1 MRHLKGR
8 RALVASIAG
17 IGLGYLYVGRPRVA
31 FGVPLVILTIVGA
44 VAWTRLILN
53 PFGTYLLLFTVSLVS
68 IVSLIHPLILARRVR
83 EAPVSR
89 WNRGW
94 VYAAWVIGSLLF
106 SLGLSASRPTL
117 FGFEPFRIASGSMSP
132 TMQRGDWVMVD
143 TWRYRSALPSYGDLV
158 VFNVPGESGLKYVFR
173 VVGLPEDRMELRD
186 LELYRNGRLVDE
198 AYLKGNEV
206 AAGFVRSF
214 SPIVLDRS
222 SVFVLGDNRG
232 NARDSRFLGPI
243 SKDLL
248 HGRVEHRWFAFDDV
262 VLWDR
267 FPQTLA
273 EQH

>member
-1 MRHLKGR
+1 MRHLKGW
-8 RALVASIAG
+8 RALLASIAG

-31 FGVPLVILTIVGA
+31 FGVPLVLLTIVGA

-53 PFGTYLLLFTVSLVS
+53 PFGAYLLLFTVSLVS

-117 FGFEPFRIASGSMSP
+117 FGFEPFRIPSVSMSP

-158 VFNVPGESGLKYVFR
+158 VFNVPGESRLKYVFR

-206 AAGFVRSF
+206 AARFVRSF
-214 SPIVLDRS
+214 GPIVLDRS

-248 HGRVEHRWFAFDDV
+248 YGRVEHRWFAFDDEI
-262 VLWDR
+262 LWDR